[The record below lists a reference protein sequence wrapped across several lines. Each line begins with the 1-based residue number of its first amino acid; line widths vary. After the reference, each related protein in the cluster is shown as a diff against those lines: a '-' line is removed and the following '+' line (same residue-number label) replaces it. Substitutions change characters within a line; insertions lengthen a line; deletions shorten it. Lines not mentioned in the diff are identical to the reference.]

1 MKERFKSFIAWAK
14 RPKTWVSALIVLVLL
29 VGCIWFAFWVRRPI
43 AKYNADRDDAAQ
55 VYFSHLALAVDSN
68 RQLFET
74 GAVSEAYA
82 ENGAGM
88 KSYSYAY
95 AKVIKVL
102 SDDSHPDPQT
112 ENVRVGSQEIVVEI
126 TTGQH
131 KGRQVQLTNFM
142 SKLFDKH
149 AEVGTSL
156 LVFILTDESVL
167 DESGLP
173 SISLSVMN
181 YNRQW
186 LLLGLVAVFLLVVAL
201 IGRKVGIRS
210 ILGLAFTLACIFF
223 LLVPALLRGFRPI
236 PLTLT
241 LCVIVT
247 VVCFLLLD
255 GFSRKTVSAMLG
267 TIAGFLIACL
277 FGYLASRIAHLD
289 GLEYNVAETDTLIQ
303 AQYQGTPIHLRGL
316 FVSGIIISALG
327 AVMDVAMSISSSV
340 NELKAVDPTLR
351 FGALLRSG
359 MNIGR
364 DAIGTMTNTL
374 ILAFTGG
381 ALVNLILIKYYNW
394 DWKAILSGDYI
405 THEVITGIAGSIGL
419 ILAVPLTA
427 LIASAL
433 YDRAKPQETIRVPSD
448 DRPAA
453 KQQQKSRGLRR

>member
-1 MKERFKSFIAWAK
+1 MKEWMKKRIKAWKQPKAWVAAIIAA
-14 RPKTWVSALIVLVLL
+14 ALLC
-29 VGCIWFAFWVRRPI
+29 GCVVFAVWVRKPA
-43 AKYNADRDDAAQ
+43 AKYNPDRDDAVQ
-55 VYFSHLALAVDSN
+55 VYFSHLALAADSN

-74 GAVSEAYA
+74 GAVSDVYA
-82 ENGAGM
+82 ENDPGL

-95 AKVIKVL
+95 ATVLEVL
-102 SDDSHPDPQT
+102 SDSSHEDPNT
-112 ENVRVGSQEIVVEI
+112 ENVHIGSQELLVEI
-126 TTGQH
+126 TTGAH
-131 KGRQVQLTNFM
+131 KGRQARLVNYM

-149 AEVGTSL
+149 AKVGTSL
-156 LVFILTDESVL
+156 LVFILTDASQI
-167 DESGLP
+167 DENGLP

-186 LLLGLVAVFLLVVAL
+186 LLFGLVAVFLIVVAL
-201 IGRKVGIRS
+201 IGGKVGIRS
-210 ILGLAFTLACIFF
+210 ILGLGFTLACIVF
-223 LLVPALLRGFRPI
+223 LLVPALLKGFRPV
-236 PLTLT
+236 PLTLL
-241 LCVIVT
+241 LCAIVT

-255 GFSRKTVSAMLG
+255 GLSRKTVSAMMG
-267 TIAGFLIACL
+267 TVAGFTVACL
-277 FGYLASRIAHLD
+277 FALAASRIAHLD

-303 AQYQGTPIHLRGL
+303 AKYQGTLIHLRGL

-327 AVMDVAMSISSSV
+327 AVMDVAMSISSAIG
-340 NELKAVDPTLR
+340 ELKTVNPALG
-351 FGALLRSG
+351 FKSLLRSG

-433 YDRAKPQETIRVPSD
+433 YDRVKTEPKRSKENRQ
-448 DRPAA
+448 
-453 KQQQKSRGLRR
+453 